1 MMSATYYPSEGRKHA
16 GGYEQGGIPVAARL
30 AVVILTYNRAPELL
44 RTVAHTVALPERP
57 EVLVVDNGSTDGSL
71 AQLRRRFPQVRL
83 LPLEANLGAAG
94 RNLGARAVNRDYL
107 AFSDDD
113 TRWDPGS
120 LARAVAILDAY
131 PSLAVLSARVLVGPE
146 RRDDDACLAM
156 RASPLPSEGLPGPAL
171 IGFMAGAA
179 VFRRQ
184 AFLEAGGYEP
194 KLFLGGEEALLALDL
209 AARGW
214 AIVYAESLVV
224 HHYPSPRRDVGAR
237 RRLLARNALW
247 VAWLRRPLCSALRQT
262 LSVLRGGLRDPLVR
276 RGALEALRGLPWALR
291 HRRVIPAPLELSCRQ
306 VERWLR
312 ETATAGPQGR
322 GRGRPSS
329 LR

>member
-1 MMSATYYPSEGRKHA
+1 MVSATYYRSEGRKHA
-16 GGYEQGGIPVAARL
+16 GGYEEGGTPVAARL

-57 EVLVVDNGSTDGSL
+57 
-71 AQLRRRFPQVRL
+71 
-83 LPLEANLGAAG
+83 
-94 RNLGARAVNRDYL
+94 
-107 AFSDDD
+107 
-113 TRWDPGS
+113 
-120 LARAVAILDAY
+120 VAILDAY
-131 PSLAVLSARVLVGPE
+131 PRLAVLSARVLVGPQ

-291 HRRVIPAPLELSCRQ
+291 HRRVIPAPLEWSCRQ

-312 ETATAGPQGR
+312 ETATAGPK